1 MTPGDQVRQ
10 ATTRTGEPFRERLR
24 GLKAHVAAMQEQAR
38 QLHER
43 AVRLSPTGQRE
54 RYAVV
59 ERSRCTGC
67 GLCEQ
72 LCPVRAIRV
81 TYVANVNAQRCTG
94 CGVCVQNCPQGA
106 IRLATAS
113 TAPAAET
120 ESA

>member
-1 MTPGDQVRQ
+1 MRQQHRKTAVQKQLRELAQQ
-10 ATTRTGEPFRERLR
+10 ATGLQDQLSEVRKRIQELRT
-24 GLKAHVAAMQEQAR
+24 VA
-38 QLHER
+38 
-43 AVRLSPTGQRE
+43 SRE

>member
-1 MTPGDQVRQ
+1 MRQQSQKTAVQKQLGELAQQ
-10 ATTRTGEPFRERLR
+10 ATGLQDQLSEVRKRIQELRT
-24 GLKAHVAAMQEQAR
+24 VA
-38 QLHER
+38 
-43 AVRLSPTGQRE
+43 PGE

-81 TYVANVNAQRCTG
+81 TYVANIDAQRCTG

-106 IRLATAS
+106 VHLATAA
-113 TAPAAET
+113 TTPATEAPNA
-120 ESA
+120 